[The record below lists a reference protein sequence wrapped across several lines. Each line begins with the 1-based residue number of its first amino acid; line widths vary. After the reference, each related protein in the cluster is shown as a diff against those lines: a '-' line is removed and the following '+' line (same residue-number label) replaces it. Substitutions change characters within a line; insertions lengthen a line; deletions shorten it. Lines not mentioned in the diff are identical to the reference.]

1 MLVLPVDRVHSM
13 LKSEVLQNNNLDR
26 DVTRYLMAILEYISM
41 EILKVRGKHIF
52 KWKGMA
58 ELYDVE
64 NLMKTSFFVC
74 FFSWLSI
81 TSSKFLMSTLP
92 AKTSRLR

>member
-41 EILKVRGKHIF
+41 EILKVRAKHIF
-52 KWKGMA
+52 MWKGMA
-58 ELYDVE
+58 ELYYVE
-64 NLMKTSFFVC
+64 NFT
-74 FFSWLSI
+74 I
-81 TSSKFLMSTLP
+81 QYQP
-92 AKTSRLR
+92 Q